1 MQREKA
7 GRYLGFL
14 SSWHGC
20 SGSPPAAYEHPRDQF
35 FAAIPLT
42 IIDADFRPCFRTV
55 DGRPARLADADC
67 YSFTNAERMRGVS
80 ISGFETGS
88 FYPGRITLPQRGEQS
103 GFWMDL
109 DPRLLPTDV
118 RSRCGEGY
126 ALRLDFIGRR
136 TAVQGA
142 YGPWGMAGHII
153 LVDRVLEA
161 TLLE

>member
-1 MQREKA
+1 MA
-7 GRYLGFL
+7 
-14 SSWHGC
+14 C
-20 SGSPPAAYEHPRDQF
+20 SGSPPAAYEHPRDQV

-42 IIDADFRPCFRTV
+42 MIDADFAPCFRTIN
-55 DGRPARLADADC
+55 GRSARLADAAC

-80 ISGFETGS
+80 ISGFETRS
-88 FYPGRITLPQRGEQS
+88 FYPGRSTLPQGGERS
-103 GFWMDL
+103 GFWMEL

-118 RSRCGEGY
+118 RSRCREGC

-136 TAVQGA
+136 TAVQDA
-142 YGPWGMAGHII
+142 YGHMGMAGHIV